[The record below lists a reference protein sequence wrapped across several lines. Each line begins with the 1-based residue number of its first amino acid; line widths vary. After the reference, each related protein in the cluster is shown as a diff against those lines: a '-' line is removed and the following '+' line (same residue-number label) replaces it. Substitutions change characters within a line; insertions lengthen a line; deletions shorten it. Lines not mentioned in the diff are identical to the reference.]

1 MATLLLVSLV
11 ACNAQIKNTKT
22 EVVKVYGNCGMCET
36 KIEKAG
42 NVSKVSKVD
51 WNSDTKMATLTYDA
65 SKTNKD
71 EILKRIALAGYDSD
85 FFRAPNS
92 VYENLHGCCQYDRIA
107 ADSKVVVIEA
117 KSDTKSAL
125 SDANVSVLTAVFEN
139 YFTLKEALVK
149 TDGKTAS
156 TQSKELL
163 SAINAVQMESLK
175 TDEHVVWMKVVGDL
189 KNTATAIAAAQDVA
203 IQRSYFDV
211 LSASIYQLTK
221 VSKQNSPTYF
231 QYCPM
236 ANDGKGANWLSKE
249 NAIKNPYFGSMM
261 LSCGKT
267 VEILN

>member
-107 ADSKVVVIEA
+107 ADSKVDVIEA
-117 KSDTKSAL
+117 KSDPKSTL

-156 TQSKELL
+156 TQAKELL
-163 SAINAVQMESLK
+163 LAINAVQMESLK
-175 TDEHVVWMKVVGDL
+175 VNEHVVWMKVVGDL

-211 LSASIYQLTK
+211 LSASIYQLIK

-231 QYCPM
+231 QHCPM

-249 NAIKNPYFGSMM
+249 NTIKNPYFGSMM